1 MSLPS
6 LPPISTGSS
15 VLSNATTAAL
25 ALGNIA
31 LVVPSIANGFT
42 QSGAYQ
48 PQNPPLSD
56 GTPSQLPQPKAFL
69 FDYDG
74 EQSTELMSDIT
85 DHFTESNNPIQD
97 NIALKPVKIVT
108 RGFISELNDIPPSFL
123 QIARTIAQKLSAVS
137 AYAPSVSET
146 AQIAYNQAF
155 QAYQTAISLANAAV
169 AAWSSIGTKT
179 SNPTILSGSEFSA
192 AGLASGFSALSTQSR
207 QQIAFQVFYGYWITR
222 TLFTIQ
228 TPWAVHANMAI
239 ESVRAV
245 QSEDTPTI
253 STFECRFKQIR
264 TVQSATDQSDI
275 SQGRLSTM
283 AQSQSNL
290 GTSTPVPDIDL
301 GFGLSNSFPSL
312 FSVVGT

>member
-6 LPPISTGSS
+6 LPPISTASS

-31 LVVPSIANGFT
+31 LVVPSIVNGFA

-56 GTPSQLPQPKAFL
+56 GSPSKLPQPKAFL

-74 EQSTELMSDIT
+74 EQSVELMSDIT
-85 DHFTESNNPIQD
+85 DHFTEDNTSIQD

-123 QIARTIAQKLSAVS
+123 QIARTIAQKLTAVS
-137 AYAPSVSET
+137 AYAPAVSET

-155 QAYQTAISLANAAV
+155 QAYQTAISVANSAV
-169 AAWSSIGTKT
+169 SAWSSISSKT
-179 SNPTILSGSEFSA
+179 SNPTILSGNEFSGE
-192 AGLASGFSALSTQSR
+192 GLATSFSLLSTQSR
-207 QQIAFQVFYGYWITR
+207 QSIAFQIFYGYWTRR

-228 TPWAVHANMAI
+228 TPWAVHSNMAI
-239 ESVRAV
+239 ESVRSL
-245 QSEDTPTI
+245 QNEDTAII
-253 STFECRFKQIR
+253 SEFECRFKQIR
-264 TVQSATDQSDI
+264 TVRSATDQSDI
-275 SQGRLSTM
+275 SQERLSNM
-283 AQSQSNL
+283 SQSQSQL
-290 GTSTPVPDIDL
+290 GTSTPVPDIDI
-301 GFGLSNSFPSL
+301 GTGLLDYPSL
-312 FSVVGT
+312 TPLITT

>member
-31 LVVPSIANGFT
+31 LVVPSIINGFT

-56 GTPSQLPQPKAFL
+56 GTPSKLPQPKAFL

-74 EQSTELMSDIT
+74 EQSVELSSDIT

-97 NIALKPVKIVT
+97 NIALKSVKIVT
-108 RGFISELNDIPPSFL
+108 RGFISELNDIPPAFL
-123 QIARTIAQKLSAVS
+123 QIARTIAQKLTAVS

-169 AAWSSIGTKT
+169 AAWSSVGTKT
-179 SNPTILSGSEFSA
+179 SNPTILSGSEFSTN
-192 AGLASGFSALSTQSR
+192 GLATSFSTLSTQSR
-207 QQIAFQVFYGYWITR
+207 QQIAFQIFYGYWASR

-228 TPWAVHANMAI
+228 TPWAVHSNMAI
-239 ESVRAV
+239 ENVRAI
-245 QSEDTPTI
+245 QSEDTAII
-253 STFECRFKQIR
+253 SEFECRFKQIR
-264 TVQSATDQSDI
+264 TVKSAMDQSDV
-275 SQGRLSTM
+275 SQGRASTM

-301 GFGLSNSFPSL
+301 GFGLSNNFPSL
-312 FSVVGT
+312 FSVVG